1 MTSQGQTFLKQV
13 PIDALNGD
21 AWRAMIHFAEQS
33 SMWGNDD
40 EKLDVEYLL
49 SNFKRLPYE
58 SDDDMTER
66 FYRGFELVLPAKG
79 NTIQVLLESKRV
91 AEFTCRVSADELA
104 LMDAILTEMLS
115 DNERYVVL
123 SRKEGSIELLVYRNA
138 DADAEQD
145 DLLHVYTFK
154 NVELYSS
161 LQDIFGYLFTCN

>member
-13 PIDALNGD
+13 PVDALNGD

-33 SMWGNDD
+33 SMWATDE

-66 FYRGFELVLPAKG
+66 FYRGFDLVLPAKG
-79 NTIQVLLESKRV
+79 NTIQVLLEGKRV

-115 DNERYVVL
+115 YNERHVGL
-123 SRKEGSIELLVYRNA
+123 SLKEGNIELLVYRN
-138 DADAEQD
+138 ADAEQD

-154 NVELYSS
+154 NMELYSN

>member
-1 MTSQGQTFLKQV
+1 MTSQGQTFLKRV
-13 PIDALNGD
+13 PVDALNGD

-33 SMWGNDD
+33 SMWKTDE

-79 NTIQVLLESKRV
+79 NTIQVMLEGKRV
-91 AEFTCRVSADELA
+91 AEFSCRVSADELA
-104 LMDAILTEMLS
+104 FMDDILTEMLV
-115 DNERYVVL
+115 DDERHVVI
-123 SRKEGSIELLVYRNA
+123 SPEEDSIEILVYRSI
-138 DADAEQD
+138 DAEPD

-154 NVELYSS
+154 NIELYDS